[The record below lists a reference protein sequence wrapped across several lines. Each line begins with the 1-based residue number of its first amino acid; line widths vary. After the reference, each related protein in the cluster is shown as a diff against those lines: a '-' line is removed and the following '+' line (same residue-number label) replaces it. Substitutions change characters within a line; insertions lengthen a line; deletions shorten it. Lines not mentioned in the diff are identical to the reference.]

1 MKLKLLILILAV
13 QAAWILGTTFLQER
27 ALRFG
32 KVVMLET
39 ERVDP
44 RDLLRGDY
52 LILNYKIS
60 SVPTNLFAPPVKSDL
75 PYGTKVFVA
84 LTSSDNQFCVVSRAS
99 TNEFAADANEI
110 LVVGKSA
117 GRRWNVTNEVR
128 IEYGLER
135 YYVAEGKGNPHGKL
149 TVQAV
154 VPASGHASI
163 KQVFMD
169 GKPYTEAMKPS
180 VK

>member
-1 MKLKLLILILAV
+1 MKLKLLVLILAV
-13 QAAWILGTTFLQER
+13 QVAWILGTTFLQER
-27 ALRFG
+27 ALRVG

-84 LTSSDNQFCVVSRAS
+84 LVPDANQFHVVTRAS
-99 TNEFAADANEI
+99 TNRFTAEANEI
-110 LVVGKSA
+110 LVIGKSA
-117 GRRWNVTNEVR
+117 GRRWNVTNAVR

-135 YYVAEGKGNPHGKL
+135 YYVAEGKGNPAGKP

-154 VPASGHASI
+154 VPMSGRARI

-169 GKPYTEAMKPS
+169 GKPYAEAMKPS
-180 VK
+180 VR

>member
-1 MKLKLLILILAV
+1 MKFKLLAFILALQV
-13 QAAWILGTTFLQER
+13 AWILGTTFLQER
-27 ALRFG
+27 TLRVG

-60 SVPTNLFAPPVKSDL
+60 SVPTNLFVPPVNVDL

-84 LTSSDNQFCVVSRAS
+84 LAPDDHQFHEVVRAS
-99 TNEFAADANEI
+99 TNELAAAGNEI
-110 LVVGKSA
+110 LVIGKSA
-117 GRRWNVTNEVR
+117 GRRWNVTNAVR

-135 YYVAEGKGNPHGKL
+135 YFVAEGKGNPTGKL
-149 TVQAV
+149 AVQAV
-154 VPASGHASI
+154 VPSSGRASI
-163 KQVFMD
+163 KQVFVD
-169 GKPYTEAMKPS
+169 GKPYSEAMKPLA
-180 VK
+180 K